1 MPTVAGWQL
10 LIISL
15 AAFAAGRA
23 FGLLEMYAVG
33 ATGAAAVTAAL
44 AARALHP
51 SRLVVRRTRSVML
64 LAAGSQAVVS
74 LEIANRSR
82 LRSPSVVLRD
92 RIAGPHGAIETRLE
106 VAPMAGRSSA
116 SRSAPPVSG
125 RYTVTA
131 ERRGVLQIGPI
142 RLDDQDPLGLARR
155 SRQLDVRS
163 RVIVHPPLEDLSFAT
178 APRGDDPMSGE
189 QMHWTLRQTADDF
202 DTLRGYVSGDDP
214 RHIHWPSTARLDEL
228 MVRQYRPAL
237 QGQVIVVLDTRPPGD
252 AEAAQDCTTSVA
264 ASVVLA
270 SLTAGD
276 QARIITTDGRVT
288 PTLHS
293 LSDMPTALEFCAALS
308 GGGEYAADTVSKVA
322 GVRSMVVAVTA
333 SPDTADRPAARHH
346 LMRTLGASLLISCDA
361 ARWNAPA
368 AAQSSVA
375 AGDWL
380 HLTGAGQLRD
390 LWAATRRG
398 GCHSRRGASVS
409 A

>member
-10 LIISL
+10 LIVSL

-33 ATGAAAVTAAL
+33 AAGAAAVTAAL

-51 SRLVVRRTRSVML
+51 SRLMVRRTTSVL
-64 LAAGSQAVVS
+64 FLAAGSQAVVS
-74 LEIANRSR
+74 LEITNRSR

-92 RIAGPHGAIETRLE
+92 RIAGRHGAVETRLE
-106 VAPMAGRSSA
+106 VAPITGRSSA
-116 SRSAPPVSG
+116 SRSAPPVRG
-125 RYTVTA
+125 LYAVAA

-142 RLDDQDPLGLARR
+142 RIDDQDPLGLARR

-163 RVIVHPPLEDLSFAT
+163 RVIVHPPLEDLSLAA

-189 QMHWTLRQTADDF
+189 QMRWALRQAADDF

-237 QGQVIVVLDTRPPGD
+237 QGHVTVVLDTRPPGD

-308 GGGEYAADTVSKVA
+308 GGGEYAADTVSKA
-322 GVRSMVVAVTA
+322 PGVRSMVVAVTA
-333 SPDTADRPAARHH
+333 SSGAADRPAVRRH
-346 LMRTLGASLLISCDA
+346 LMRTLRASLLITCDT
-361 ARWNAPA
+361 ARWNAPE
-368 AAQSSVA
+368 AAQSSGA

-398 GCHSRRGASVS
+398 GRHSRRGAGIS